1 MASSSPAI
9 PREGED
15 TTENESKSPPFNER
29 LGAFTGGLTK
39 KVVIIGRIRPEFR

>member
-15 TTENESKSPPFNER
+15 TTENESKSPPFDER

-39 KVVIIGRIRPEFR
+39 KVVIIGGIRPEFR